1 MEGEQCIVCEFT
13 VLKVKNGFFS
23 LDENTQTRSNIR
35 ISYIFQKCFSVARHS
50 KDSPSVVG
58 YEKLEA
64 YLSKFY
70 KKRTKVSGFRNFYWG
85 IVTWG
90 KSSSSGL
97 YCMFG
102 WDEHKS
108 SLLLLTTN
116 DCPE

>member
-1 MEGEQCIVCEFT
+1 MCEFT

-70 KKRTKVSGFRNFYWG
+70 KKRTKSQWLSKFLLGHSDL
-85 IVTWG
+85 G
-90 KSSSSGL
+90 KKQQFWTVL
-97 YCMFG
+97 YVWLG
-102 WDEHKS
+102 
-108 SLLLLTTN
+108 
-116 DCPE
+116 